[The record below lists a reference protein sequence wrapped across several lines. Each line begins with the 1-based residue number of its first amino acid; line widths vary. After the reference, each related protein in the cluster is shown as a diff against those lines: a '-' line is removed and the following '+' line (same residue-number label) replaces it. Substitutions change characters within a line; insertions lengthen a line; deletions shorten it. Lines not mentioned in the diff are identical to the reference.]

1 MANSDLLGARGQRR
15 DGDQRP
21 GGERLPQG
29 VLRSSAVNQMQGG
42 ERIAVL
48 ETKVDR
54 IQTDL
59 SDFAHSTVEA
69 RDRQSALLK
78 KRIDEVEAKLDTIL
92 TAFEQ
97 AKGAKWA
104 LIVMAG
110 IASTISGYVMAKW
123 NILSQLFR

>member
-1 MANSDLLGARGQRR
+1 M
-15 DGDQRP
+15 
-21 GGERLPQG
+21 
-29 VLRSSAVNQMQGG
+29 NQMQGG